1 MLFLPSKKVSLDN
14 DESQGRRYLPSMP
27 NLVHIYLAAIKIDLE
42 TVASIMISN
51 KTCVRNIQSVHF
63 KVKC

>member
-1 MLFLPSKKVSLDN
+1 MTKVKEEDT
-14 DESQGRRYLPSMP
+14 YLGTP